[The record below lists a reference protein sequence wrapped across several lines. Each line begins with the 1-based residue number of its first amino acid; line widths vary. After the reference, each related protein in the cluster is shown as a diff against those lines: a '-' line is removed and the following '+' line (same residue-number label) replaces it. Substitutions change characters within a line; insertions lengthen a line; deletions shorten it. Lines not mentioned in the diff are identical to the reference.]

1 VIGAAD
7 EVIDSIDREELA
19 KFFALKND
27 PEEEEAEVPNLVF
40 NNSCYSIA
48 DSEMVSKE
56 QKIGRN
62 PVCYCIHIIY

>member
-19 KFFALKND
+19 KFFARKND

-48 DSEMVSKE
+48 CVFLKWFL
-56 QKIGRN
+56 KNRR
-62 PVCYCIHIIY
+62 